1 MKHKSNRTKIKIDFF
16 ISRIARFPRPTSEIM
31 RKLMRKT
38 YLNCFCYGKFFFFF
52 FFKQWDLG
60 VSLLFFVLIWYL
72 WPLFQHENNS
82 LDENKLTFT
91 KPLDGSSNNQSC
103 GRDSGLS
110 LKIGIHILSKKLNR
124 KYKCFWCFTWLSLV
138 ETGVSNFALIRP
150 KIVFVPA
157 TNCWK
162 LLSTWSI

>member
-1 MKHKSNRTKIKIDFF
+1 MKCKSNRTKIKIDFF
-16 ISRIARFPRPTSEIM
+16 IARIARFPRPTSGIM
-31 RKLMRKT
+31 RKLMQK
-38 YLNCFCYGKFFFFF
+38 LIWVVFVMVKFF

-82 LDENKLTFT
+82 LDENELTFT
-91 KPLDGSSNNQSC
+91 KSLDGSSNNQSC

-124 KYKCFWCFTWLSLV
+124 KYKCFWCFTWLH
-138 ETGVSNFALIRP
+138 
-150 KIVFVPA
+150 
-157 TNCWK
+157 W
-162 LLSTWSI
+162 

>member
-1 MKHKSNRTKIKIDFF
+1 MVNS
-16 ISRIARFPRPTSEIM
+16 
-31 RKLMRKT
+31 
-38 YLNCFCYGKFFFFF
+38 

-110 LKIGIHILSKKLNR
+110 LKICIHILSKKLNR

-138 ETGVSNFALIRP
+138 EIGVSNFALIRP
-150 KIVFVPA
+150 KIVFLPEI
-157 TNCWK
+157 NCWK
-162 LLSTWSI
+162 LEYLPQLTTNRYEYSRNFLSFEISVCIWRNT

>member
-16 ISRIARFPRPTSEIM
+16 IARIARFPRLTSGIIDAKSNRTKIKIDVFIARIARFPRLTSGIM
-31 RKLMRKT
+31 RKWMRKT
-38 YLNCFCYGKFFFFF
+38 YFNCFCYGKKFLLFFFFF
-52 FFKQWDLG
+52 LT
-60 VSLLFFVLIWYL
+60 IWYL

-82 LDENKLTFT
+82 VDENKLTFT

-124 KYKCFWCFTWLSLV
+124 KYKCFWCFTWLH
-138 ETGVSNFALIRP
+138 
-150 KIVFVPA
+150 
-157 TNCWK
+157 W
-162 LLSTWSI
+162 